1 MRRVAFR
8 PIYALLIAAAIVL
21 PALAPAAAQTVQ
33 DVPPNH
39 WAYEAVVELVRRGY
53 LAVEDGRFN
62 GSQAVDRFTLA
73 SVVARLL
80 NELETSGTAPR
91 SAQDVQ
97 LMRDLVNEFSEE
109 LVAANVKV
117 DEMLGRLDRA
127 EKNLAAT
134 DQKLSEVLSAFS
146 RLEQRAAAI
155 EQRIGDLETTDEQLS
170 AEAAQLRRDIDELRA
185 SFDAAIAAVRAEY
198 QGQIDALGQAIRQ
211 SLEEQGLELGD
222 LSSQLA
228 QAASA
233 LEQEVAQLQ
242 GSLRDDAARLDR
254 LQEEVSGLRGE
265 LGSLTRGVQTAL
277 NEIYAELNAQAE
289 GLAAQQLTLQ
299 QLSANLDALRGRVDA
314 LAQLESGLN
323 GLQQRVASLEREVLA
338 MQSQIGLSEEQLR
351 ELSERVM
358 QEIESQFQH
367 SFLLSS
373 TVSRDVEGLKEEFQN
388 YRSQTERRLSTAS
401 QAQIFGIVGAL
412 LGLIA
417 LLN

>member
-8 PIYALLIAAAIVL
+8 RIHAVLIAAAI
-21 PALAPAAAQTVQ
+21 ALLALVPAAAQTVQ

-62 GSQAVDRFTLA
+62 GNQAVDRFTLA

-80 NELETSGTAPR
+80 NEFETSGTAPR

-97 LMRDLVNEFSEE
+97 LIRELVNEFSEE

-117 DEMLGRLDRA
+117 DEMLARLDRA

-134 DQKLSEVLSAFS
+134 DQKVSEVLAAFA

-155 EQRIGDLETTDEQLS
+155 EQRVGDLESTDAQLAS
-170 AEAAQLRRDIDELRA
+170 EAAQLRQDIDALRA
-185 SFDAAIAAVRAEY
+185 SFEATIASVRAEY
-198 QGQIDALGQAIRQ
+198 QSQIEALGQAVRQ

-228 QAASA
+228 EAASA
-233 LEQEVAQLQ
+233 LEQEVALLQ
-242 GSLRDDAARLDR
+242 GTLQDDAARIQR
-254 LQEEVSGLRGE
+254 LQEDASVLRNE
-265 LGSLTRGVQTAL
+265 LGSLTQGVQTAL
-277 NEIYAELNAQAE
+277 GEIYTELNAQAE
-289 GLAAQQLTLQ
+289 GLAAQQLTL
-299 QLSANLDALRGRVDA
+299 NELRTRVDA
-314 LAQLESGLN
+314 LARLETDVAN
-323 GLQQRVASLEREVLA
+323 FRQRLDAVEREILA
-338 MQSQIGLSEEQLR
+338 MQSKIGLSEEQIR
-351 ELSERVM
+351 ALSDRVM

-373 TVSRDVEGLKEEFQN
+373 TVAKDVESLKEEFQD
-388 YRSQTERRLSTAS
+388 YRSQAERRLSAAN
-401 QAQIFGIVGAL
+401 QARIFGIVGAL

>member
-8 PIYALLIAAAIVL
+8 RIHAVLIAAAI
-21 PALAPAAAQTVQ
+21 ALLALVPAAAQTVQ

-62 GSQAVDRFTLA
+62 GNQAVDRFTLA

-80 NELETSGTAPR
+80 NEFETSGTAPR

-97 LMRDLVNEFSEE
+97 LIRELVNEFSEE

-117 DEMLGRLDRA
+117 DEMLARLDRA

-134 DQKLSEVLSAFS
+134 DQKVSEVLAAFA

-155 EQRIGDLETTDEQLS
+155 EQRVGDLESTDAQLAS
-170 AEAAQLRRDIDELRA
+170 EAAQLRQDIDALRA
-185 SFDAAIAAVRAEY
+185 SFEATIASVRAEY
-198 QGQIDALGQAIRQ
+198 QSQIEALGQAVRQ
-211 SLEEQGLELGD
+211 GLEEQGLELGD

-228 QAASA
+228 EAASA
-233 LEQEVAQLQ
+233 LEQEVALLQ
-242 GSLRDDAARLDR
+242 GTLQDDAARIQR
-254 LQEEVSGLRGE
+254 LQEDASVLRNE
-265 LGSLTRGVQTAL
+265 LGSLTQGVQTAL
-277 NEIYAELNAQAE
+277 GEIYTELNAQAE
-289 GLAAQQLTLQ
+289 GLAAQQLTL
-299 QLSANLDALRGRVDA
+299 NELRTRVDA
-314 LAQLESGLN
+314 LARLETDVAN
-323 GLQQRVASLEREVLA
+323 FRQRLDAVEREILA
-338 MQSQIGLSEEQLR
+338 MQSKIGLSEEQIR
-351 ELSERVM
+351 ALSDRVM

-373 TVSRDVEGLKEEFQN
+373 TVAKDVESLKEEFQD
-388 YRSQTERRLSTAS
+388 YRSQAERRLSAAN
-401 QAQIFGIVGAL
+401 QARIFGIVGAL

>member
-8 PIYALLIAAAIVL
+8 RIHAVLIAAAI
-21 PALAPAAAQTVQ
+21 ALLALVPAAAQTVQ

-62 GSQAVDRFTLA
+62 GNQAVDRFTLA

-80 NELETSGTAPR
+80 NEFETSGTAPR

-97 LMRDLVNEFSEE
+97 LIRELVNEFSEE

-117 DEMLGRLDRA
+117 DEMLARLDRA

-134 DQKLSEVLSAFS
+134 DQKVSEVLAAFA

-155 EQRIGDLETTDEQLS
+155 EQRVGDLESTDAQLAS
-170 AEAAQLRRDIDELRA
+170 EAAQLRQDIDALRA
-185 SFDAAIAAVRAEY
+185 SFEATIASVRAEY
-198 QGQIDALGQAIRQ
+198 QGQIEALGQAVRQ
-211 SLEEQGLELGD
+211 GLEEQGLELGD

-228 QAASA
+228 EAASA
-233 LEQEVAQLQ
+233 LEQEVALLQ
-242 GSLRDDAARLDR
+242 GTLQDDAARIQR
-254 LQEEVSGLRGE
+254 LQEDASVLRNE
-265 LGSLTRGVQTAL
+265 LGSLTQGVQTAL
-277 NEIYAELNAQAE
+277 GEIYTELNAQAE
-289 GLAAQQLTLQ
+289 GLAAQQLTL
-299 QLSANLDALRGRVDA
+299 NELRTRVDA
-314 LAQLESGLN
+314 LARLETDVAN
-323 GLQQRVASLEREVLA
+323 FRQRLDAVEREILA
-338 MQSQIGLSEEQLR
+338 MQSKIGLSEEQIR
-351 ELSERVM
+351 ALSDRVM

-373 TVSRDVEGLKEEFQN
+373 TVAKDVESLKEEFQD
-388 YRSQTERRLSTAS
+388 YRSQAERRLSAAN
-401 QAQIFGIVGAL
+401 QARIFGIVGAL

>member
-8 PIYALLIAAAIVL
+8 RIHAVLIAAAI
-21 PALAPAAAQTVQ
+21 ALLALVPAAAQTVQ

-62 GSQAVDRFTLA
+62 GNQAVDRFTLA

-80 NELETSGTAPR
+80 NEFETSGTAPR

-97 LMRDLVNEFSEE
+97 LIRELVNEFSEE

-117 DEMLGRLDRA
+117 DEMLARLDRA

-134 DQKLSEVLSAFS
+134 DQKVSEVLAAFA

-155 EQRIGDLETTDEQLS
+155 EQRVGDLESTDAQLAS
-170 AEAAQLRRDIDELRA
+170 EAAQLRQDIDALRA
-185 SFDAAIAAVRAEY
+185 SFEATIASVRAEY
-198 QGQIDALGQAIRQ
+198 QSQIEALGQAVRQ
-211 SLEEQGLELGD
+211 GLEEQGLELGD

-228 QAASA
+228 EAASA
-233 LEQEVAQLQ
+233 LEQEVALLQ
-242 GSLRDDAARLDR
+242 GKLQDDAARIQR
-254 LQEEVSGLRGE
+254 LQEDASVLRNE
-265 LGSLTRGVQTAL
+265 LGSLTQGVQTAL
-277 NEIYAELNAQAE
+277 GEIYTELNAQAE
-289 GLAAQQLTLQ
+289 GLAAQQLTL
-299 QLSANLDALRGRVDA
+299 NELRTRVDA
-314 LAQLESGLN
+314 LARLETDVAN
-323 GLQQRVASLEREVLA
+323 FRQRLDAVEREILA
-338 MQSQIGLSEEQLR
+338 MQSKIGLSEEQIR
-351 ELSERVM
+351 ALSDRVM

-373 TVSRDVEGLKEEFQN
+373 TVAKDVESLKEEFQD
-388 YRSQTERRLSTAS
+388 YRSQAERRLSAAN
-401 QAQIFGIVGAL
+401 QARIFGIVGAL